1 VNATS
6 WNFQKDE
13 VEDRLFGCPHK
24 DFNQVKQKTSLGSL
38 RVVWFFFINRRK
50 D

>member
-1 VNATS
+1 MQLRGI
-6 WNFQKDE
+6 FKKDE
-13 VEDRLFGCPHK
+13 VEDRLLGCPHK
-24 DFNQVKQKTSLGSL
+24 DFNQVKQKTSLGSSL